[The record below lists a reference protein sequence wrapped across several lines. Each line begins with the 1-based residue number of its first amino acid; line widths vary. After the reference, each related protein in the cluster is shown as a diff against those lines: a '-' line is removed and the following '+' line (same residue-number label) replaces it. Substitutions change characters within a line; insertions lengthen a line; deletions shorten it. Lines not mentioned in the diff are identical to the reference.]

1 MTPHRHRPG
10 WTRTSRGIITVAAAT
25 LLTSLVAGCTAQ
37 PTITGVWAAADG
49 SPAKTIN
56 DDGSCTGMYY
66 DHGKVLDI
74 GGPESC
80 HLSQGQNNGRYDLVV
95 QQPPNQE
102 TLQVKLDGDT
112 MTVYSGGAAVA
123 TLTRQ

>member
-1 MTPHRHRPG
+1 MKLHTDMPG
-10 WTRTSRGIITVAAAT
+10 RTRTGRSVIAFVTTA
-25 LLTSLVAGCTAQ
+25 LLTSAVTGCTAQ
-37 PTITGVWAAADG
+37 PTITGVWAASDG
-49 SPAKTIN
+49 SPTKTIN

-66 DHGKVLDI
+66 DHGRVLDI

-80 HLSQGQNNGRYDLVV
+80 HLSQGQTNGLYDLVV

-112 MTVYSGGAAVA
+112 MTVYSGGTVVTA
-123 TLTRQ
+123 LTRQ

>member
-1 MTPHRHRPG
+1 MEPHTLTPGRA
-10 WTRTSRGIITVAAAT
+10 RTGRGILTVAALA
-25 LLTSLVAGCTAQ
+25 LLTSALAGCSTQ
-37 PTITGVWAAADG
+37 PTITGVWAASDG

-66 DHGKVLDI
+66 NQGRVLDI

-80 HLSQGQNNGRYDLVV
+80 HLSQGQTNGLYDLVV

-112 MTVYSGGAAVA
+112 MTIYSGGAVVA